1 MTADERKQ
9 QISALLSKNGSV
21 KVTELS
27 RIFSVS
33 EVTVRNDLAD
43 MESKGL
49 LSRTHGGAVSSYK
62 PYCSMNFNQRLETNY
77 SEKMKIAEKI
87 SEMIEPNDTIMINA
101 GTTTL
106 MAFHQFPADYP
117 LKIITNS
124 IAIALEASINPNF
137 NITLVGG
144 AVNTKYQFTYGTEAV
159 EQLEKYH
166 VDKLILSV
174 DGIDIKS
181 GFSTYYG
188 EESSADK
195 AMISRCDL
203 CIIAADQTKLHRNAF
218 AKIADIDSADYIV
231 TTGIFGDEEQK
242 ILRQHGV
249 DIIFAE

>member
-9 QISALLSKNGSV
+9 QILALLSKNGSV
-21 KVTELS
+21 KVAELG
-27 RIFSVS
+27 RLFSVS

-106 MAFHQFPADYP
+106 MAFHRLPAEYP

-124 IAIALEASINPNF
+124 IAIALEASMNPNF

-144 AVNTKYQFTYGTEAV
+144 AVNAKYQFTYGTETV

-174 DGIDIKS
+174 DGIDITG

-188 EESSADK
+188 EEASADK

-203 CIIAADQTKLHRNAF
+203 CIIAADRTKLHRNAF
-218 AKIADIDSADYIV
+218 VKVADIDSADHIV
-231 TTGIFGDEEQK
+231 TTGSFDDDEQRYLREQ
-242 ILRQHGV
+242 GV
-249 DIIFAE
+249 NVIFAE

>member
-77 SEKMKIAEKI
+77 AEKMKIAEKV
-87 SEMIEPNDTIMINA
+87 SQMIEPNDTIMINA

-106 MAFHQFPADYP
+106 MVYHQLPADYP

-124 IAIALEASINPNF
+124 IAIALEASMNPNY

-159 EQLEKYH
+159 EQLEKYY

-174 DGIDIKS
+174 DGIDIKN

-188 EESSADK
+188 EETSADK
-195 AMISRCDL
+195 AMINRCEL
-203 CIIAADQTKLHRNAF
+203 CIIAADRTKLHRNAF
-218 AKIADIDSADYIV
+218 VKIADIDSADHIV
-231 TTGIFGDEEQK
+231 TTGLFTDEEKKLLQAQGVNI
-242 ILRQHGV
+242 IL
-249 DIIFAE
+249 AE